1 MAKALRCKRKGLTVC
16 HSRSRLWLQLLC
28 KTEDV
33 QPQFQPSNRS
43 KQIMIAEMQRSV
55 RNAQTPKQYYRVP
68 RFTVWSFSLSVDALT
83 LKSGLT
89 ILCTQ
94 WLTERQQES
103 SRSESSIVSSVGVQ
117 PLTYLVFSFNSVPC
131 KNQLSQPRVN
141 AIAHL
146 WLVFNDI
153 LR

>member
-1 MAKALRCKRKGLTVC
+1 
-16 HSRSRLWLQLLC
+16 
-28 KTEDV
+28 
-33 QPQFQPSNRS
+33 
-43 KQIMIAEMQRSV
+43 MIAEMQRSV

-146 WLVFNDI
+146 
-153 LR
+153 